1 MKRLA
6 LSCLLLF
13 ALSCKSEND
22 DDGSLLVKCDQTTLI
37 DQSGYPSAPFGNA
50 TVSQAVVSGNCL
62 KISYSSSGCDGSSW
76 QVSLITDGTV
86 DLSTVPATR
95 KLKLILVSQEACT
108 AVISKEKSFD
118 ISNLQVNGAQ
128 SVALSIENNG
138 QTLVYQY

>member
-13 ALSCKSEND
+13 ALSCKTETED
-22 DDGSLLVKCDQTTLI
+22 DSSLYAKCDQTTLI
-37 DQSGYPSAPFGNA
+37 NQSGYPSATIGNA
-50 TVSQAVVSGNCL
+50 NISQAAISGNCL
-62 KISYSSSGCDGSSW
+62 RLAYSSSGCDGSSW

-86 DLSTVPATR
+86 DLSTIPATR
-95 KLKLILVSQEACT
+95 KLKFILVNQEICA

-118 ISNLQVNGAQ
+118 ISNLQVSGAQ
-128 SVALSIENNG
+128 AVSLYIENNG